1 MRVEDV
7 LRDIQSDRGNVLYGR
22 LLQVTVRHRYL
33 GTQMPSG
40 ASTPSPKTPTQLSN
54 GCRPKSAPRRPLV
67 RSPKRSLTPTSTHCG
82 EPQSADPPDNTREQ
96 HSRLSSWG
104 GRVATS
110 WL

>member
-7 LRDIQSDRGNVLYGR
+7 LRDIQSDRGNVLHGR

-54 GCRPKSAPRRPLV
+54 GCRPMYAINWPAGRSGNRTLSVSARPRLCAHFGRGGANGN
-67 RSPKRSLTPTSTHCG
+67 SG
-82 EPQSADPPDNTREQ
+82 INRE
-96 HSRLSSWG
+96 
-104 GRVATS
+104 A
-110 WL
+110 